1 MHGGLLP
8 SKQSEKMNL
17 SNSLSAPG
25 FMASAIN
32 AVPQIERMADMLANS
47 QLLPAHYRNKADA
60 FALCLKAMAEGKT
73 PFEVASAPQ
82 PASLSLQDD
91 EERSQVVI
99 EALLNAQNGEQ
110 LAAAE
115 QMMDNSVFPDRIGNM
130 LLAVRQKQFKR
141 LVGSN

>member
-1 MHGGLLP
+1 
-8 SKQSEKMNL
+8 MNL
-17 SNSLSAPG
+17 SPSLSAPG

-32 AVPQIERMADMLANS
+32 AVFEIEKMADILANS

-60 FALCLKAMAEGKT
+60 FALCLKAMAEDRT
-73 PFEVASAPQ
+73 PFDVALEPQ

-115 QMMDNSVFPDRIGNM
+115 RMLDSSTFPDHIGNM
-130 LLAVRQKQFKR
+130 LLAVHQKQFKR

>member
-1 MHGGLLP
+1 
-8 SKQSEKMNL
+8 MNL
-17 SNSLSAPG
+17 SPSLSEPG

-32 AVPQIERMADMLANS
+32 AVFEIEKMADILASS

-73 PFEVASAPQ
+73 PFDVALAPQ
-82 PASLSLQDD
+82 PASLSLQDG

-99 EALLNAQNGEQ
+99 EALLNAKNSEQ

-115 QMMDNSVFPDRIGNM
+115 RMLDSSIFPEQIGN
-130 LLAVRQKQFKR
+130 LLCSVHQFQINR
-141 LVGSN
+141 LG